1 MNAPPDTAGQIRV
14 YLVED
19 HPVVAEGLSSL
30 LGDYPDLSVVGVAG
44 SVAEVAAPG
53 RPQADV
59 AVIDYYLPD
68 GTGAEAADII
78 RASPDPAAIVF
89 LTADD
94 SDWLLIEAVE
104 AGASG
109 YLLKSSSGEEIVRT
123 ILAAAAGQTVLP
135 TGSMA
140 SALSVR
146 RQIVQQRNRQKQLL
160 ASLTSREKEI
170 LALMINGADNRAI
183 SEALH
188 ISYATV
194 RSHVRSILAKLGAH
208 SQLDAVAKGRQ
219 LPLEEPDSPSSQ
231 TRGQGADGQ
240 DGHSHG

>member
-1 MNAPPDTAGQIRV
+1 MNAPRDAEGQIRV

-19 HPVVAEGLSSL
+19 HPVVAEGLVSL
-30 LGDYPDLSVVGVAG
+30 LGDYPDVTVVGVAG
-44 SVAEVAAPG
+44 SVADVAAAG
-53 RPQADV
+53 RPEADV

-68 GTGAEAADII
+68 GTGAQAADII
-78 RASPDPAAIVF
+78 RAGPDPPAIVF

-109 YLLKSSSGEEIVRT
+109 YLLKSSSGEEIVRA
-123 ILAAAAGQTVLP
+123 ILSAAAGQTVLP
-135 TGSMA
+135 AGSMA
-140 SALSVR
+140 SALAVR
-146 RQIVQQRNRQKQLL
+146 RQTAAQRNRQKQLL

-183 SEALH
+183 SETLH

-194 RSHVRSILAKLGAH
+194 RTHVRSILAKLGAH

-219 LPLEEPDSPSSQ
+219 LPLGEPDSPSAP
-231 TRGQGADGQ
+231 THGQGTDGQ
-240 DGHSHG
+240 DGHGQG